1 MAARVLAAPRR
12 RLIHAL
18 LLTLLAA
25 ASSVANAAAPVLNQD
40 DLGQWWERDGSVE
53 MAWELSAS
61 TTVTKHQYRY
71 TIWNRAEI
79 PTSWTQDW
87 TDIPLTDTRCT
98 VVTNPGLPSA
108 TTTPTATGAAC
119 ATTGSDAAKGYEY
132 WTTVRGLANGV
143 RYRFELRAVNS
154 DGNSDAIYVDIA
166 LPADPDGIVTIPDA
180 EFDGRVR
187 ARIQGGRGPGLGA
200 GEPIT
205 QLHMSRIQWL
215 HERSGARNVDNRIR
229 SLDGIEY
236 AVNIERLFIDFHQVL
251 DVQRLQ
257 ELYQL
262 KVFSF
267 AGSLLSDVS
276 PLQNLTN
283 LEELLLNR
291 GLTYPP
297 EGVCTGT
304 AAGPEHGRAVWP
316 PSANCPADQVDDVVV
331 KDLSS
336 LRRLTKLRR
345 LWLCD
350 QRVNP
355 QHLTTFVNLEAM
367 SYCRNDLRDI
377 SGLRGLTKMEDL
389 YLFENRIEDVSPL
402 AGMTE
407 LDFLQLHDNAVRD
420 VSALSGLTKLA
431 HVYLSDNPL
440 DAGTCSTGGHAT
452 RAACTDAS
460 GTWTTSVVSTLTPLV
475 TGSCSVAGQT
485 TEAGCLGMSGTWT
498 AGALKLIDLRGET
511 QLADADVT
519 ALSTLAG
526 VTVLHDADIRPAA
539 PQGLTATTTARTAT
553 LTWTDPSNA
562 AIASYQY
569 RHRQG
574 AGAWSDWK
582 MTTEHE
588 SSFHTWNRGPADLTT
603 LTLSD
608 LPGGATEV
616 ELRAMVASD
625 YNNARTRNSDGT
637 TFTGVKTHQTAV
649 TAAAVGAGRWEVGR
663 VLTPGAATSTMV
675 NFPVTASIASTSPT
689 ALTETN
695 LDGATV
701 VVDLSGTTFGASLA
715 ASSFQATTTIAGVT
729 IASASRTSDTR
740 ATLTLGFDDTNFDL
754 QSTLAVRVL
763 AAALGSASDLET
775 QTVPVAPTLG
785 VVLGGPTGIGTGMLD
800 VDEDP
805 AGANNNLEAYNV
817 TLAGQPTGAVTV
829 TPTSSNA
836 DVELYAFTPPLSFDG
851 TNWNVGQTVGIRALQ
866 DLDAIDDIAVISH
879 AVTGIPGLTT
889 GPRLTVTVDD
899 DETQGLTLA
908 ATTLT
913 GSGVTEGG
921 SAVTYTA
928 RLASQPT
935 GPVWVQITGEGD
947 AVSVDTDAAAGEQY
961 TLLFNATNYSTPQ
974 TVTVTPLEDDDGESE
989 SVTLNHGIF
998 GADYQDLDDVAL
1010 AFTVTDNDPK
1020 GATLSPNTLS
1030 VLENGTATYT
1040 LVLDT
1045 QPVGGPVSV
1054 AVASSATAVATAVP
1068 STLTFTAQNWNVP
1081 QTVTVTG
1088 VDDANTLSGSATVTH
1103 TPTGAD
1109 YGSETLSSQVV
1120 NVGDDDQP
1128 ALRVSPTSLTVA
1140 EGATATYTV
1149 RLSTAPTGTVT
1160 VTVGGAT
1167 AKVTADTDTGTTGDQ
1182 TTLSFDATDWN
1193 TAQTVTVTAVADD
1206 DGADE
1211 TATLTTTASGAGAY
1225 NSLSGIQQPRVAVQ
1239 VRDDETAGV
1248 VVSPTS
1254 LTIDEGGTGTYTVR
1268 LSAPPATGS
1277 ATVTIAATGAVG
1289 ATVDT
1294 STLTF
1299 SGITWN
1305 TAQTVTVTAVAD
1317 HTRALDGRATL
1328 THTVANYGAVAAGPD
1343 LQVQVRNT
1351 TMDYDADADGLI
1363 EIANLAQLNAVRWDL
1378 DGDGMA
1384 TSTATMTYA
1393 SAFPNPRGGTA
1404 CPTTITSV
1412 ACTGYELAA
1421 GLDFDTNGNGR
1432 TWTETG
1438 GTLAGDGDE
1447 YDNGGMGWEPI
1458 GTDAE
1463 RFSAV
1468 FRGNGRTID
1477 NLFVNRDGP
1486 VGLFGATDATARI
1499 ESVGVRKAR
1508 VVGSRVV
1515 GILAGEARGDVVA
1528 CYVSGA
1534 VGSPTASV
1542 VGGLVGRLRGDVAA
1556 SYSSATVEGS
1566 EQVGGL
1572 IGTAIGG
1579 SGQTRTV
1586 SGSYA
1591 VGRTSAAAEDAPWV
1605 GGLIGR
1611 ASPALP
1617 ESAVTAPNSYYD
1629 SVATG
1634 QAQSARGEAKDT
1646 AALQSPTRYTG
1657 IYASWNM
1664 DLDGDFD
1671 MDDPW
1676 DFGTSSQY
1684 PALKFGGFDPA
1695 TQPLRAPS
1703 VPDPTDPTDP
1713 TVPAVPLD
1721 PLGNRAPV
1729 VLQAFA
1735 DATLEGNE
1743 TLLLDLG
1750 GAFRDP
1756 DADQLTYAARSSD
1769 PSVASTAVR
1778 DGALFVVARSFG
1790 FARVTVTATDSG
1802 GLSATQSFDVRV
1814 GIVVSFAGD
1823 ASAAEG
1829 GTVRLELVA
1838 SPAAQRRLEVAYAV
1852 APGSH
1857 PSSAA
1862 DQSDHD
1868 GGDGG
1873 TVVFAAGAERAEIEI
1888 GVLDDDAVEPLR
1900 EHFVLTLAP
1909 PAADAG
1915 YGLGERPSAVVTIE
1929 EGVCDRSEAI
1939 RDALRGSTACE
1950 AVADLSSRT
1959 SLRLAELG
1967 LVRLRVE
1974 DLLGLAQLRL
1984 LDVSRNGLSE
1994 WPAGLLAAL
2003 PNLHTLRLG
2012 GNRLG
2017 ALPES
2022 LGAHAGLTELDLSG
2036 NALSALPGGAFQGLG
2051 ALRRLLLDGN
2061 LLEELPAG
2069 LFEGVGQLEEL
2080 QLQDNPG
2087 APFALA
2093 MELVR
2098 TDAQPW
2104 APGPASV
2111 SARVAEGAP
2120 FALQAALEA
2129 SPDVLPD
2136 GAALSVPAGAAQG
2149 PPATVA
2155 EAGAMPVTVRLAA
2168 APTAPEAECG
2178 EFEQRPCFQGVAAEA
2193 GAPLVLFKR
2202 PPMAAPFD
2210 DQELEAEGDALRLD
2224 LAERFEAADEAL
2236 TFKAESS
2243 DESVVR
2249 VRLRDGMLYVEA
2261 LDEGMATVTVVAT
2274 DEDGLTGRLRFAVRA
2289 TEQLRSGVWRG
2300 WRLILLQQSRAGDP

>member
-1 MAARVLAAPRR
+1 MAARVLAAPRWQ
-12 RLIHAL
+12 LIQTL
-18 LLTLLAA
+18 LLIVAA
-25 ASSVANAAAPVLNQD
+25 AAAPVANAAAPVLDQD
-40 DLGQWWERDGSVE
+40 DLGQWWEQDGAVE

-215 HERSGARNVDNRIR
+215 HERGGARNVDNRIR

-316 PSANCPADQVDDVVV
+316 PSASCPAGQVDDVVV
-331 KDLSS
+331 RDLSS
-336 LRRLTKLRR
+336 LSRLTKLRR

-355 QHLTTFVNLEAM
+355 AHLTTFVNMEAM
-367 SYCRNDLRDI
+367 SYCRNDLSDI
-377 SGLRGLTKMEDL
+377 SGMRNLAKMETL

-407 LDFLQLHDNAVRD
+407 LQFLQLHDNAIRD
-420 VSALSGLTKLA
+420 VSSLSGLTKLR

-440 DAGTCSTGGHAT
+440 DAGSCSTGGHDT
-452 RAACTDAS
+452 RAACEDAS
-460 GTWTTSVVSTLTPLV
+460 GTWTTHVVSTLTPLV

-511 QLADADVT
+511 QLSDADVT

-562 AIASYQY
+562 VIASYQY

-574 AGAWSDWK
+574 TGAWSDWQ

-603 LTLSD
+603 LTLSG

-616 ELRAMVASD
+616 ELRAMVASA
-625 YNNARTRNSDGT
+625 YNTARTRNSDGT

-649 TAAAVGAGRWEVGR
+649 AAAAVGAGRWEVGR

-675 NFPVTASIASTSPT
+675 EFPVTASIASTAPT

-715 ASSFQATTTIAGVT
+715 ASSFQATTTISGVT

-775 QTVPVAPTLG
+775 QTVAVAPTLG
-785 VVLGGPTGIGTGMLD
+785 VVLGGPTGIGTGMLALQ
-800 VDEDP
+800 EDP
-805 AGANNNLEAYNV
+805 GGSMANLEAYNV

-851 TNWNVGQTVGIRALQ
+851 TNWNVGQSVGIRALQ

-879 AVTGIPGLTT
+879 AVTGISGLTA
-889 GPRLTVTVDD
+889 GPRLTVTVTD

-928 RLASQPT
+928 RLASAPT
-935 GPVWVQITGEGD
+935 GPVRVQITGGAG
-947 AVSVDTDAAAGEQY
+947 AVSVDTDTAAGLQN

-974 TVTVTPLEDDDGESE
+974 TVTVAALDDDDGESE
-989 SVTLNHGIF
+989 SVTLTHAVF

-1010 AFTVTDNDPK
+1010 AFTVTDDDIP
-1020 GATLSPNTLS
+1020 GGTLSTNNLTLQ
-1030 VLENGTATYT
+1030 ENGSRQYT

-1045 QPVGGPVSV
+1045 EPVGGPVSV
-1054 AVASSATAVATAVP
+1054 AVASSATAVATVEPA
-1068 STLTFTAQNWNVP
+1068 TLTFTAQNWNVP
-1081 QTVTVTG
+1081 QTVTVAG
-1088 VDDANTLSGSATVTH
+1088 VDDADSNAAGSNVTH

-1109 YGSETLSSQVV
+1109 YGSVTIGSVAVTVQ
-1120 NVGDDDQP
+1120 DDEAAGLD
-1128 ALRVSPTSLTVA
+1128 VSPTSLTVA
-1140 EGATATYTV
+1140 EGATATYAV
-1149 RLSTAPTGTVT
+1149 RLHTAPTGAVT

-1167 AKVTADTDTGTTGDQ
+1167 AKLTADTDTGTTGDQ
-1182 TTLSFDATDWN
+1182 TTLSFDATNWN

-1211 TATLTTTASGAGAY
+1211 TATLINTASGAGAY
-1225 NSLSGIQQPRVAVQ
+1225 NSLSNSPGVAVQ

-1254 LTIDEGGTGTYTVR
+1254 LTIDEGGTATYTVR

-1299 SGITWN
+1299 SGTTWN

-1317 HTRALDGRATL
+1317 HARAMDGRATL
-1328 THTVANYGAVAAGPD
+1328 VHTVANYAVTAGPD
-1343 LQVQVRNT
+1343 LPVQVRNT

-1384 TSTATMTYA
+1384 TSTATMA
-1393 SAFPNPRGGTA
+1393 FAAAFPNPRGGTA

-1412 ACTGYELAA
+1412 ACTGYELATD
-1421 GLDFDTNGNGR
+1421 LDFDTNGNGR

-1438 GTLAGDGDE
+1438 GTLAGDDGDE
-1447 YDNGGMGWEPI
+1447 YDNSGMGWEPI

-1463 RFSAV
+1463 RFAAV

-1477 NLFVNRDGP
+1477 NLFVNRDGSG
-1486 VGLFGATDATARI
+1486 VGLFGATASTARI
-1499 ESVGVRKAR
+1499 EFVGVRDAR
-1508 VVGSRVV
+1508 VGGSSVV
-1515 GILAGEARGDVVA
+1515 GILVGEARGDVVA
-1528 CYVSGA
+1528 CYVSGQA
-1534 VGSPTASV
+1534 GSPTASV

-1556 SYSSATVEGS
+1556 SYSSAAVEGS
-1566 EQVGGL
+1566 EQIGGL
-1572 IGTAIGG
+1572 IGAAVGG

-1591 VGRTSAAAEDAPWV
+1591 VGRTSAAAADAPWV

-1617 ESAVTAPNSYYD
+1617 ESAVTAPDSYYD
-1629 SVATG
+1629 SGATG

-1646 AALQSPTRYTG
+1646 AALQSPTRYAG

-1676 DFGTSSQY
+1676 HFGTSSQY
-1684 PALKFGGFDPA
+1684 PVLKLGGFDPA
-1695 TQPLRAPS
+1695 TQLPRAPS
-1703 VPDPTDPTDP
+1703 VPDPADPADPT
-1713 TVPAVPLD
+1713 VPLD

-1743 TLLLDLG
+1743 TLSLDLG

-1756 DADQLTYAARSSD
+1756 DADELTYAARSSD
-1769 PSVASTAVR
+1769 PGVASTAVR

-1802 GLSATQSFDVRV
+1802 GLSATQSFGVRV

-1829 GTVRLELVA
+1829 GAVRLELVA
-1838 SPAAQRRLEVAYAV
+1838 SPAAQRRLEVAYSV
-1852 APGSH
+1852 APGSD

-1862 DQSDHD
+1862 DRSDHD

-1873 TVVFAAGAERAEIEI
+1873 TVVFAAGAERAGIEI

-1900 EHFVLTLAP
+1900 ERFVLTLAP

-1929 EGVCDRSEAI
+1929 EGVCDRSDAV
-1939 RDALRGSTACE
+1939 RDALRGRMACE

-1967 LVRLRVE
+1967 LARLRVE

-2022 LGAHAGLTELDLSG
+2022 LGTHAVLTELDLSG
-2036 NALSALPGGAFQGLG
+2036 NALPALPGGAFRGLG

-2168 APTAPEAECG
+2168 APAAPEDECG
-2178 EFEQRPCFQGVAAEA
+2178 EFEQRPCFQGIAAEA

-2224 LAERFEAADEAL
+2224 LAERFEAAADEAL